1 MRRHQAWGAVAGVLA
16 VGIGV
21 ISGELIAA
29 ALSPSVTPVSA
40 VGSVVI
46 DVVPP
51 GVKDWAIAQFG
62 TADKVVLLI
71 AMASII
77 ALAAAGAGALGST
90 RRLAG
95 SSIVAVFGLLG
106 IAAVASRSQSTLVSY
121 TAPVLALFLAVVLLT
136 KLLAALRVW
145 GDAEASAGPP
155 IGPPIEPPIEPAR
168 EEQPVTVAAARRRFL
183 QGAGGGAIVAVA
195 AGAAAVQVRST
206 QAVVT
211 GQRAAIRLPGTTA
224 SVPRPAGS
232 VIPAGADLGVAGIE
246 PLVTPVQDFYRIDTA
261 LVVPVVDPSTWSLRV
276 TGLVDR
282 EVEMSFDELLAQP
295 LIERYVT
302 LACVSNPVG
311 GDLIGNALWLGWPIR
326 NLLARAGVQPGAD
339 MVLSRSVDGFTAG
352 TPLEALT
359 DDRDALLV
367 VGMNGEALPLEHGF
381 PVRLVVPGL
390 FGFVSATK
398 WVTELKVTRFADDAA
413 YWSTRGWSERGPVK
427 TSSRVDVPR
436 SGASVPAGPV
446 TVGGSAWAQHRGIE
460 GVDVRVDGGPWQRAE
475 LGTPI
480 SVDTWCQYSMQLEL
494 AAGSHTVQCR
504 ATDNTGEV
512 QSESVLAPAPNG
524 SEGLSTVTF
533 QVTEAG

>member
-1 MRRHQAWGAVAGVLA
+1 MRRRQAWGAVAGVLA

-29 ALSPSVTPVSA
+29 ALDPSVTPVSA
-40 VGSVVI
+40 VGSAVI

-62 TADKVVLLI
+62 TADKVVLLV
-71 AMASII
+71 AMALII

-90 RRLAG
+90 RRFAG

-106 IAAVASRSQSTLVSY
+106 IVAVASRPQSTLVSY
-121 TAPVLALFLAVVLLT
+121 TAPVLALFLAIVLLT
-136 KLLAALRVW
+136 KLLAALRAW
-145 GDAEASAGPP
+145 GDAEASAGS
-155 IGPPIEPPIEPAR
+155 PIEPPT
-168 EEQPVTVAAARRRFL
+168 EERPVAAARRRFL
-183 QGAGGGAIVAVA
+183 QGAGGGAIVAVS

-206 QAVVT
+206 QALVT

-224 SVPRPAGS
+224 SVPRPIGS

-246 PLVTPVQDFYRIDTA
+246 PLVTPSQDFYRIDTA
-261 LVVPVVDPSTWSLRV
+261 LVVPVVDPSTWTLRV

-282 EVEMSFDELLAQP
+282 EVEMSFDELLEQP

-326 NLLARAGVQPGAD
+326 NLLARAGVQPEAD

-352 TPLEALT
+352 TPLGALT

-436 SGASVPAGPV
+436 SGSSVPAGPV

-460 GVDVRVDGGPWQRAE
+460 GVEVRVDGGPWQRAE

-480 SVDTWCQYSMQLEL
+480 SVDTWRQYSVQFDL

-504 ATDNTGEV
+504 ATDNIGEV
-512 QSESVLAPAPNG
+512 QSESVRAPAPNG

-533 QVTEAG
+533 QVTETG